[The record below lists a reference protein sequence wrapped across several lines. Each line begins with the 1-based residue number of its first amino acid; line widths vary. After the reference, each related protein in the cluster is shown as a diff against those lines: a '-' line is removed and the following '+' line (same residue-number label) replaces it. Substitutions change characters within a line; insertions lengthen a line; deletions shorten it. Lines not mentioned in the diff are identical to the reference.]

1 MKSMI
6 IKRML
11 MTEKGTRLK
20 ETVNQYTF
28 EVDRGANK
36 LEIRRAVEEQFS
48 VKVKDVNTM
57 TRKGKAKRLRT
68 ASYGRTPSWKRA
80 VVTLQDGQNIEMA

>member
-1 MKSMI
+1 MKSLI
-6 IKRML
+6 VKKML

-20 ETVNQYTF
+20 EAANQYTF

-36 LEIRRAVEEQFS
+36 LEIRRAVEQQFN

-57 TRKGKAKRLRT
+57 MRPGKAKRQRT
-68 ASYGRTPSWKRA
+68 MSYGHTPAWKRA
-80 VVTLQDGQNIEMA
+80 VVTLQDGQSIEMA

>member
-68 ASYGRTPSWKRA
+68 ASYGRTPAWKRA

>member
-1 MKSMI
+1 MKSLI
-6 IKRML
+6 VKKML

-20 ETVNQYTF
+20 ETGNQYTF

-36 LEIRRAVEEQFS
+36 LEIRRAVEQQFN

-57 TRKGKAKRLRT
+57 TRQGKAKRLRT
-68 ASYGRTPSWKRA
+68 MSYGRTPAWTRA
-80 VVTLQDGQNIEMA
+80 VVTLQDGQSIEMA

>member
-6 IKRML
+6 IKKML

-20 ETVNQYTF
+20 ESVNQYTF

-36 LEIRRAVEEQFS
+36 LEIRRAVEQQFN

-57 TRKGKAKRLRT
+57 TRQGKAKRLRT
-68 ASYGRTPSWKRA
+68 MSYGKTPAWKRA
-80 VVTLQDGQNIEMA
+80 VVTLQVGQSIEMA